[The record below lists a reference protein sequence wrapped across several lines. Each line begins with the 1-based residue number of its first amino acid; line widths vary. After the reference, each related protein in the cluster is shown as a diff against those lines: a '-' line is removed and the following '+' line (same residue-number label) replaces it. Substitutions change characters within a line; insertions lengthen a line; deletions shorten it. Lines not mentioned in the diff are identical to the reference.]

1 MTTPS
6 DDLLGPSTAADR
18 TDGTDAEVAR
28 LRRQLLAERER
39 SLNATDRVLGA
50 QAEAAQ
56 ARAEIR
62 ELEYRLHVREAELSQ
77 ARQLLDLVDESPR
90 SGVEQRTRAVART
103 MVGRGGL
110 VARRLADRIRSGKR

>member
-103 MVGRGGL
+103 MVGRGGS